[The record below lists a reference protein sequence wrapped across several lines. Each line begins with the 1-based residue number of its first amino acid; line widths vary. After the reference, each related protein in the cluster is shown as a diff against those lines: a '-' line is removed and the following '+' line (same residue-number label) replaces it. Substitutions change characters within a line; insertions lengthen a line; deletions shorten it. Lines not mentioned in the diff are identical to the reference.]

1 MRIGCETA
9 ILNLSAIAQVAELF
23 VRLCHHSFGLIEITL
38 IFISTMGFHIGSNCI
53 HAFHN
58 ILKGSRRLLDF
69 LFMQVF
75 INLCYCEK
83 VGNPVPTSD
92 AFRRGT
98 QWEIPYTLG
107 TPSKEKDKGLISS
120 QQQFYHLATCG

>member
-1 MRIGCETA
+1 M
-9 ILNLSAIAQVAELF
+9 
-23 VRLCHHSFGLIEITL
+23 
-38 IFISTMGFHIGSNCI
+38 GSNCI
-53 HAFHN
+53 HGFHN
-58 ILKGSRRLLDF
+58 ILKGRRLLDF

-120 QQQFYHLATCG
+120 QQQFLPPWNLWLISLAYDKPMIKITVRNAFPKLFDNHQDSTFLSN